1 MIIIIM
7 IIIIIIIIIKIV
19 VMIMIIIIHNSPLQI
34 VLSEIQILF
43 AQLIIGPAAT
53 EQRQI
58 DITLSLSIV
67 ERQTGKQ
74 QFRIYQR
81 LLVWRGR
88 RSNPRPPDYEMAPLI
103 TEPKHEQKSWY
114 ADWNSKKH
122 IIKNILL
129 LIRYNLTVGPSRWNW
144 FADIEAC

>member
-7 IIIIIIIIIKIV
+7 IIIKIV
-19 VMIMIIIIHNSPLQI
+19 IMIMIIIIIHITPLQI

-58 DITLSLSIV
+58 DITLSLLIV
-67 ERQTGKQ
+67 EPFERQTGKE

>member
-1 MIIIIM
+1 MIIIMLM
-7 IIIIIIIIIKIV
+7 IIVIIIIIIKIV

-67 ERQTGKQ
+67 ERQINREAAIPNLSTSFGMTRPA
-74 QFRIYQR
+74 FEPTTSR
-81 LLVWRGR
+81 L
-88 RSNPRPPDYEMAPLI
+88 
-103 TEPKHEQKSWY
+103 
-114 ADWNSKKH
+114 
-122 IIKNILL
+122 
-129 LIRYNLTVGPSRWNW
+129 
-144 FADIEAC
+144 